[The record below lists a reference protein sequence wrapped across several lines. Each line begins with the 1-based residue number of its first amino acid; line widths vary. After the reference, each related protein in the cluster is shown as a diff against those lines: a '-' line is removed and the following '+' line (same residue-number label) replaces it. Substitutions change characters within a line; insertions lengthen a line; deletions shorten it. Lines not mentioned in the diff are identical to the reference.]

1 MVARSRFCAA
11 GHGVFA
17 SDADLCLECGDRLVD
32 NRVGLVIG
40 DYTCERLIGRGG
52 MSSTVWEASGDEA
65 DKVAVKVIEGD
76 LESPEARRL
85 VQSASILYGLN
96 HPNIARIFS
105 YGETDE
111 GEAFIAMELLSGKSL
126 LSVLQHRGALAQKPA
141 LHVIRELLSAL
152 AFVHERHIIHR
163 DVKPANL
170 YLTPRG
176 GAPWEVRLIDF
187 GIAKQTRERVP
198 DLLELD
204 DDPGAFGPI
213 IGTPEYMA
221 PEQVLGHG
229 ADPRSDLYAAG
240 VVLYRLIS
248 GNLPFSGPQR
258 RVIYERH
265 LRESAPPLLSALGEP
280 LPDGLIEVVSQAL
293 AKNPRDRIQS
303 AAAFLDALEP
313 L

>member
-1 MVARSRFCAA
+1 
-11 GHGVFA
+11 
-17 SDADLCLECGDRLVD
+17 
-32 NRVGLVIG
+32 
-40 DYTCERLIGRGG
+40 
-52 MSSTVWEASGDEA
+52 
-65 DKVAVKVIEGD
+65 
-76 LESPEARRL
+76 
-85 VQSASILYGLN
+85 
-96 HPNIARIFS
+96 
-105 YGETDE
+105 
-111 GEAFIAMELLSGKSL
+111 MELLTGKSL

-141 LHVIRELLSAL
+141 LHVIRELLTAL

-198 DLLELD
+198 DTLELD

-229 ADPRSDLYAAG
+229 ADSRSDLYAVG

-248 GNLPFSGPQR
+248 GELPFKGPHR

-265 LRESAPPLLSALGEP
+265 LRDRPPALVSALGEP
-280 LPDGLIEVVSQAL
+280 LPDGLVEIVERAL
-293 AKNPRDRIQS
+293 MKQPEARLQS
-303 AAAFLDALEP
+303 ASAFLEALDAL
-313 L
+313 